1 MSFLWNIVQKAS
13 LQIIKKKNWFNL
25 LLATTDLFIILIT
38 FQISYN
44 IKTQQYLL
52 LFITNRDF
60 LLLFLYM
67 IPAWILLFQVCN
79 LAQIPRTSRKSRL
92 FLEFMQFTVINILVI
107 FLYRFVLQLNNI
119 SNSFIFLFAS
129 LILIALYLIRI
140 IEYKILKKYRA
151 DGYNSINIILIADG
165 SSLQFI
171 EELINRKE
179 WGYRILL
186 VFSDSNLV
194 KNYFGDRLKILPR
207 KSVTTLKNLMEVD
220 IVDEV
225 FYINHTLNGSE
236 IRETIRL
243 CEEVGVVF
251 RLRAEYIPA
260 YLTNGKF
267 SQIGETQFFTY
278 AKIPTNSMAL
288 SFKTAMDVY
297 LSFLLILLS
306 APFMLIIALIIYI
319 DSPGPV
325 FFKQARVGLRGRQF
339 YLYKFRT
346 MVPNAEKLKKELET
360 KNEMDGPVFKIK
372 KDPRITS
379 FGRILRK
386 TGLDELPQLFN
397 VIKGEMSL
405 IGPRPP
411 LQSETRYYKRWQLR
425 RLSVKPGISCSWQIM
440 PDRNS
445 IKFDNWMKLDLAYI
459 DNWSPA
465 LDLKILVKTISTVVF
480 KTGV

>member
-1 MSFLWNIVQKAS
+1 MSFFKKVFRKATV
-13 LQIIKKKNWFNL
+13 QIIRKKNWFNL
-25 LLATTDLFIILIT
+25 LLAATDMSFIIFT
-38 FQISYN
+38 FQLAFSI
-44 IKTQQYLL
+44 IAHQYLG
-52 LFITNRDF
+52 LFVASRDY

-67 IPAWILLFQVCN
+67 IPGWILLLQVCN
-79 LAQIPRTSRKSRL
+79 IAQIPRTSRKSRL
-92 FLEFMQFTVINILVI
+92 FLQFMQFTVINIVVLFI
-107 FLYRFVLQLNNI
+107 FRFALRLYEVP
-119 SNSFIFLFAS
+119 NSFIFLFS
-129 LILIALYLIRI
+129 LLILIALYAVRI
-140 IEYKILKKYRA
+140 IEYKIFKKFRA
-151 DGYNSINIILIADG
+151 DGYNSVNLILIADG
-165 SSLQFI
+165 SSLHFI
-171 EELINRKE
+171 EEMLNRKE

-194 KNYFGDRLKILPR
+194 KNYFSDRLKILPR
-207 KSVTTLKNLMEVD
+207 KSVSTLKNLMEVD

-225 FYINHTLNGSE
+225 FYVNHTLNGTE
-236 IRETIRL
+236 IRDTIRL

-251 RLRAEYIPA
+251 RVRAEYLPA

-267 SQIGETQFFTY
+267 SQIGDTQFFTY
-278 AKIPTNSMAL
+278 AKIPTNSLAL

-297 LSFLLILLS
+297 LSFILILLS
-306 APFMLIIALIIYI
+306 APFMLLISLIIYI

-325 FFKQARVGLRGRQF
+325 LFKQARVGLRGRQF

-346 MVPNAEKLKKELET
+346 MVLNAELLKKELEQQ
-360 KNEMDGPVFKIK
+360 NEMDGPVFKIK

-379 FGRILRK
+379 VGRVLRK

-411 LQSETRYYKRWQLR
+411 LQSETKFYKRWQLR

-440 PDRNS
+440 PDRNN
-445 IKFDNWMKLDLAYI
+445 IKFENWMKLDLAYI